1 MAMPKAPAQP
11 RSRKPG
17 KSSSGGGLTY
27 AAAGVNLEAKDRFTD
42 SLESIMRRT
51 HGPRVISNPGGFAG
65 LFLAYALY
73 RWQYQPA
80 FYEVHKKLNV
90 WMGGTNTVV
99 LLFSSFTMALGVH
112 FAMLKK
118 RKEQLI
124 CLSITLLCAFTF
136 LVIKFFEYKEK
147 IDHHL
152 VPGSNFQ
159 WHDSWVPANVAQ
171 LFFVLYFF
179 MTGLHG
185 IHVLVGILVIAT
197 LMFMTWRK
205 YPQVEDYINVAGGTK
220 HQVAIGQ
227 IAQDN
232 FDVLPVGRII
242 EPAP

>member
-1 MAMPKAPAQP
+1 MVSEMAVHEHEPV
-11 RSRKPG
+11 
-17 KSSSGGGLTY
+17 SGE
-27 AAAGVNLEAKDRFTD
+27 GVFEQYEDLGQQR
-42 SLESIMRRT
+42 ESYVVGMWT
-51 HGPRVISNPGGFAG
+51 FLVTEVMFFGA

-118 RKEQLI
+118 RKQQLI
-124 CLSITLLCAFTF
+124 SLSITLLCAFTF
-136 LVIKFFEYKEK
+136 LVIKYFEYKEK

-152 VPGSNFQ
+152 LPGSNFQ

-185 IHVLVGILVIAT
+185 IHVVAGILVIGT
-197 LMFMTWRK
+197 LMYMTWRK
-205 YPQVEDYINVAGGTK
+205 YPQVEDYIPTEM
-220 HQVAIGQ
+220 
-227 IAQDN
+227 
-232 FDVLPVGRII
+232 VGLYWHFVDLVWIFLFPLYYLIPR
-242 EPAP
+242 